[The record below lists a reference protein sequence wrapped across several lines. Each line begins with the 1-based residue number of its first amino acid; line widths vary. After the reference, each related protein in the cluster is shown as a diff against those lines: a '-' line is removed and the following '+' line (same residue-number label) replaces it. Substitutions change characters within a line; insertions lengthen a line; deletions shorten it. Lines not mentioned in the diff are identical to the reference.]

1 LWPLADAIAG
11 GAPEEDRASFTGT
24 VGDCE
29 WQAGD
34 SAISFRMG
42 GATVVVNSDSDGD
55 AIDIHVAGPRAD
67 AVIADIC
74 ARAVEKAAT
83 LGLELED

>member
-1 LWPLADAIAG
+1 M
-11 GAPEEDRASFTGT
+11 DRTSFTGT
-24 VGDCE
+24 VGDHE

-34 SAISFRMG
+34 SAISFQMG
-42 GATVVVNSDSDGD
+42 GATVLVNSDSDGD
-55 AIDIHVAGPRAD
+55 AIDIYVAGPGAD

-83 LGLELED
+83 PGLEPEE